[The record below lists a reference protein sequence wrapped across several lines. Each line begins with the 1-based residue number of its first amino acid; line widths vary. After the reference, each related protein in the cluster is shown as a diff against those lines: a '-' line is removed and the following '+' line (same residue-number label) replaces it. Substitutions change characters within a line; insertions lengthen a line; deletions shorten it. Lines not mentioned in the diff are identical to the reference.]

1 MLCIIIDFL
10 ETSIL
15 FEKFLTMIALH
26 KNICL
31 FQVQLNLE
39 LGGPLVWQFCVK
51 VLPLRHKLME
61 FTAHG
66 SIFPKGDL
74 HFKKFLLVSSF
85 HVSGRRKGQSPSG
98 SRECHV
104 LDVNFQVSL
113 ETAPESFYEITLDRV

>member
-61 FTAHG
+61 FTTHG
-66 SIFPKGDL
+66 SIFPKVTCIL
-74 HFKKFLLVSSF
+74 KSSYQFLPFMFQEEEKASCQVGPGNVMYWMLT
-85 HVSGRRKGQSPSG
+85 
-98 SRECHV
+98 SR
-104 LDVNFQVSL
+104 
-113 ETAPESFYEITLDRV
+113 